1 MELTS
6 IRSISV
12 SEMAETL
19 TKQERTL
26 RQRFVEEYLADYDAI
41 AAAIRL
47 GYQEAFAQQYAKQ
60 FLSEPYTLR
69 LIKEKEAEFG
79 ILTEED
85 QHRRKIVA
93 GLYREAYNR
102 FNTGSARV
110 AALTQLAKIMGIEAP
125 VKTELKVEAEQQDL
139 SNLSMDELKQLHALM
154 AKANAS

>member
-1 MELTS
+1 M
-6 IRSISV
+6 

-19 TKQERTL
+19 TKQERAL
-26 RQRFVEEYLADYDAI
+26 RQRFVEEYLTDYDAFS
-41 AAAIRL
+41 AAIRL
-47 GYQEAFAQQYAKQ
+47 GFQEAFAQQYAKQ
-60 FLSEPYTLR
+60 FLTEPYTLK

-85 QHRRKIVA
+85 QHRKKIVA
-93 GLYREAYNR
+93 GLYREAHNR
-102 FNTGSARV
+102 FNSGSARV
-110 AALTQLAKIMGIEAP
+110 AALTQLAKIIGIEAP

>member
-1 MELTS
+1 
-6 IRSISV
+6 
-12 SEMAETL
+12 MADTL
-19 TKQERTL
+19 TKQERAL
-26 RQRFVEEYLADYDAI
+26 RQRFVEEYLADYDAF

-60 FLSEPYTLR
+60 FLTEPYTLK

-85 QHRRKIVA
+85 QHRKKIVA
-93 GLYREAYNR
+93 GLYREAHSR
-102 FNTGSARV
+102 FNSGAARV
-110 AALTQLAKIMGIEAP
+110 AALTQLAKIIGIEAP

-139 SNLSMDELKQLHALM
+139 SNLSIDELKQFQALM